1 MYKLF
6 HELKEN
12 DQKFYPITDPEIMKK
27 IVIENQ
33 ESLENFWRSSDSA
46 KNSGFTIKNYRCLIF
61 KYTKEL
67 RIALGEAEI
76 SEKFIS
82 QLDKLQK
89 YINDPKWI
97 SEISTFG
104 ISPDI
109 GLAIPSE
116 KTIFDQ
122 IIKIWLQKES
132 IWKTEKWSTNH
143 VTRFLIKNLSLSQN
157 LSMKE
162 VRSISDQISNIEIG
176 VTKMKENLIELTR
189 TTENSGE
196 QNRPEVKF
204 SERTFEETGDI
215 SKEILIPDTNNAN
228 IFDSKTDSGNMT
240 KLGYII

>member
-1 MYKLF
+1 
-6 HELKEN
+6 
-12 DQKFYPITDPEIMKK
+12 MKK
-27 IVIENQ
+27 MVIERQ
-33 ESLENFWRSSDSA
+33 ENLENFWRNSDSA
-46 KNSGFTIKNYRCLIF
+46 KNSGLTIKHYRCLIF

-116 KTIFDQ
+116 KIIFDE
-122 IIKIWLQKES
+122 IIKIWLQNKS
-132 IWKTEKWSTNH
+132 IWKTENWSTNH
-143 VTRFLIKNLSLSQN
+143 VTRFLIKNHSVSQN
-157 LSMKE
+157 VTKKE
-162 VRSISDQISNIEIG
+162 IRSISDEISNIEIG
-176 VTKMKENLIELTR
+176 MIKMEENLIELTR
-189 TTENSGE
+189 NTENSRE
-196 QNRPEVKF
+196 QNS
-204 SERTFEETGDI
+204 SEAKVSESTFEETDDI

-228 IFDSKTDSGNMT
+228 IFSLKIDSGNMT